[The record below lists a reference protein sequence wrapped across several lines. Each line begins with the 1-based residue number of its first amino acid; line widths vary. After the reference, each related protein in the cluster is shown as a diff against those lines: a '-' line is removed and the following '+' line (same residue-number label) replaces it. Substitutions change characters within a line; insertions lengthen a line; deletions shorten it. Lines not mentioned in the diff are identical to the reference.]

1 MTGEIRDFSK
11 PAEKPQEPTQPVQ
24 ILSQAELTKQEGVE
38 VQVRRHEEVIVPA
51 DKLRHKP
58 IQPGDP
64 EIRIRAAVDK
74 EAWER
79 VKRGEDE

>member
-11 PAEKPQEPTQPVQ
+11 PAEKPQEPTRDVQ
-24 ILSQAELTKQEGVE
+24 ILSSSDETRQGVE
-38 VQVRRHEEVIVPA
+38 VDVRQHEQVVVST

-58 IQPGDP
+58 AKPGDP
-64 EIRIRAAVDK
+64 EIRIRVGDTREWDK
-74 EAWER
+74 